1 MLYHDV
7 RARPEADRLPREMQ
21 PAWKNAEVAEMIVNR
36 VIDHAGVT
44 IAAINRRPGYNGC
57 MTWKSDSKRLHA
69 RIKRYLNNFL
79 TASDRSPFKSAG
91 SAIRPVTNA
100 PLMISAI

>member
-1 MLYHDV
+1 MLCHDV
-7 RARPEADRLPREMQ
+7 RVRPEADRLPRETQ
-21 PAWKNAEVAEMIVNR
+21 PACKIVEVAEMIVNR
-36 VIDHAGVT
+36 VIDHAGVA

-57 MTWKSDSKRLHA
+57 MTWKSGSKCLHA
-69 RIKRYLNNFL
+69 WIKRYLNNFL